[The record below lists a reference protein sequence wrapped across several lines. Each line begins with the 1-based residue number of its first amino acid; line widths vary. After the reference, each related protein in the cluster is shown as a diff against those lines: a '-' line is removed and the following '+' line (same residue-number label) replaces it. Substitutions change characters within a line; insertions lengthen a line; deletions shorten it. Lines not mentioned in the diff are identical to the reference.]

1 MTKGIRGAAL
11 SLNVAFLLFTQ
22 LVPTLP
28 AQSPAPPPTMRQ
40 LMLDLIH
47 PASNDILLTVSR
59 GGPSDEK
66 EWASLRHNALT
77 LSESGAVLTAQQQ
90 STSDAWAKAAKMLA
104 DAGADADKAAQ
115 AKDAKALPAITARI
129 DASCTNCHKQ
139 YRPNVFPRQGASQ

>member
-28 AQSPAPPPTMRQ
+28 AQSPATPPTMRQ

-77 LSESGAVLTAQQQ
+77 LSESGTVLIAQQQ
-90 STSDAWAKAAKMLA
+90 STSDAWTKAAKMLA
-104 DAGADADKAAQ
+104 DAAADAYKAAQ
-115 AKDAKALPAITARI
+115 TKDAKALEAITARI

>member
-28 AQSPAPPPTMRQ
+28 AQSPATPPTMRQ

-66 EWASLRHNALT
+66 EWAALRHSALT
-77 LSESGAVLTAQQQ
+77 LSESGTVLIAQQQ
-90 STSDAWAKAAKMLA
+90 STSDAWTKAAKMLA
-104 DAGADADKAAQ
+104 DAAADAYKAAQ